1 MQDAVPVGTGAMAA
15 ILGLADDVV
24 LAVCEEASSQA
35 RAAGEPAVVEA
46 VNFNAPAQ
54 VVLAGHV
61 TAIDRACALAKAA
74 GAKRALPLAV
84 SAPFHSSLLRPAG
97 AVLARALATVA
108 MNPPQV
114 PLVNNIDVAI
124 ESEPER
130 IRDALVR
137 QAWGPVRW
145 VEVIAR
151 LQALGA
157 SHVIEFGPG
166 KVLSGLVK
174 RIAPALKASAV
185 YDRASLEGVL
195 AQLRAELEN
204 AGTAH

>member
-1 MQDAVPVGTGAMAA
+1 
-15 ILGLADDVV
+15 
-24 LAVCEEASSQA
+24 
-35 RAAGEPAVVEA
+35 
-46 VNFNAPAQ
+46 
-54 VVLAGHV
+54 VLAGHV

-174 RIAPALKASAV
+174 RIAPDLKASAV